1 MTGEAGVWFPRD
13 HILSWNLASPPR
25 WSIQNEGL
33 PRVVILY
40 SVGSSYSPG
49 GVGAREWQ
57 NWGSDSER
65 TPEKRGFWVALLVK
79 SPSANAGDLRDT
91 GSIPGSERSP
101 GGGHGNPLQYSCP
114 ENPMGRRA
122 WQATVHRVAESDTTE
137 ATQQARMHQE
147 RETAYSRQRRC

>member
-91 GSIPGSERSP
+91 GSIPGSGRSP
-101 GGGHGNPLQYSCP
+101 GGGHSNPLQCSCL
-114 ENPMGRRA
+114 EKPMDRGA
-122 WQATVHRVAESDTTE
+122 CGLWSMGSQSQ
-137 ATQQARMHQE
+137 TQLSWLSTYLSIHPSIYKE
-147 RETAYSRQRRC
+147 R